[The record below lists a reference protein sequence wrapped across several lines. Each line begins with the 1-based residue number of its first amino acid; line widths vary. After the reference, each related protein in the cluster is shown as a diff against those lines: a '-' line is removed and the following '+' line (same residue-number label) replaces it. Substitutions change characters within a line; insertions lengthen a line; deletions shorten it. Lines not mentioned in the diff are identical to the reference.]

1 MRSDGTGERRVS
13 SLNVTR
19 EEVIKS
25 FIKADTYGIA
35 QDFPKAR
42 ERLEELKR
50 SGKNGPR
57 QRERITRSKIGQQN
71 EGECSVM

>member
-1 MRSDGTGERRVS
+1 MLFALLII
-13 SLNVTR
+13 SL
-19 EEVIKS
+19 
-25 FIKADTYGIA
+25 A